1 MKEKTL
7 SSKKIFQGKVIS
19 LRVDEIITKGDVKGE
34 REVISHNGG
43 SAVLAVKDGKILL
56 ERQFRY
62 PYGEEIWEIPAG
74 KRDKDEEFIQTAK
87 RELEEETGLIPLN
100 LKQILTLY
108 PSPGYTDEIIGVFF
122 ADNFKQGKLKFDDT
136 EFLTS
141 QWVDEQKVYEMI
153 DSGEIKDAKTLVA
166 ILWYKAST
174 K

>member
-87 RELEEETGLIPLN
+87 RELEEETGLIPLT

-153 DSGEIKDAKTLVA
+153 DSGEIKDAKTLAA